1 MAAGHRRRRP
11 GTMAPNLPAIR
22 PLPSRGV
29 RLRPLTV
36 TLAVLLTAAACG
48 SGDGGEAV
56 IDRAPEPVAT
66 TVAPTTTLPA
76 STTTTEPDPATAKAV
91 MTAAGI
97 VVPVISRAGEGWSV
111 RTPCNATATLSQARG
126 RSAGSPV
133 IVLDPGHGGAEP
145 GAVSPSG
152 LAEKGINL
160 EVSRHAQA
168 ALQEAGVATLLTR
181 TGDYEVALATR
192 SEIARN
198 VDPKAFVSI
207 HHNAEPD
214 GPRDG
219 PGAET
224 YYQIGSADSKRLAGL
239 LYEEI
244 VKAMSQY
251 KVAWVADRDAGA
263 KYRPGNNGDYYA
275 MLRQPGKVV
284 SVLAELAF
292 ISNPAEAELLARPDV
307 QKVEGEAVARGIIRY
322 LTTKHPGSGF
332 VEPYPRIDPPS
343 GPGGGPGR
351 ACRDPQL

>member
-1 MAAGHRRRRP
+1 MRALPLVLAA
-11 GTMAPNLPAIR
+11 
-22 PLPSRGV
+22 
-29 RLRPLTV
+29 
-36 TLAVLLTAAACG
+36 LLSAAACS
-48 SGDGGEAV
+48 SGDDGA
-56 IDRAPEPVAT
+56 
-66 TVAPTTTLPA
+66 VAPSPETSLTTPGPATTLPL
-76 STTTTEPDPATAKAV
+76 TTTTAEPDPAAARAV
-91 MTAAGI
+91 VTPGGI
-97 VVPVISRAGEGWSV
+97 VVPVISRAGDGWNV
-111 RTPCNATATLSQARG
+111 RTPCNATTTVPQSRG

-145 GAVSPSG
+145 GAVSPAG
-152 LAEKGINL
+152 LAEKGVNL
-160 EVSRHAQA
+160 EVARHAQA
-168 ALQEAGVATLLTR
+168 ALQNAGITALLTR

-192 SEIARN
+192 SEIARA

-239 LYEEI
+239 VYEEI

-263 KYRPGNNGDYYA
+263 KYRQGNSGDYYA

-292 ISNPAEAELLARPDV
+292 ISNPAEAELISRPEV
-307 QKVEGEAVARGIIRY
+307 QKVEGEAVAKGIVRY
-322 LTTKHPGSGF
+322 LTTRDAGSGYT
-332 VEPYPRIDPPS
+332 EPYPRVDPP
-343 GPGGGPGR
+343 GTTGGTSR

>member
-1 MAAGHRRRRP
+1 
-11 GTMAPNLPAIR
+11 
-22 PLPSRGV
+22 V
-29 RLRPLTV
+29 RLRRLTL
-36 TLAVLLTAAACG
+36 TLLAALIAAACG
-48 SGDGGEAV
+48 SGDRGGEAV
-56 IDRAPEPVAT
+56 IDRAPEPAET
-66 TVAPTTTLPA
+66 TLAPTTTVPA
-76 STTTTEPDPATAKAV
+76 ATTTTEPDPATAKAV
-91 MTAAGI
+91 MAAGGI
-97 VVPVISRAGEGWSV
+97 VVPVISRAGDGWTV
-111 RTPCNATATLSQARG
+111 RTPCHATATLNQARG

-145 GAVSPSG
+145 GAVSPAG
-152 LAEKGINL
+152 LAEKEVNL
-160 EVSRHAQA
+160 AVARHAQA
-168 ALQEAGVATLLTR
+168 ALHDAGVATLLTR
-181 TGDYEVALATR
+181 TGDYEVALPTR

-239 LYEEI
+239 VYEEV

-263 KYRPGNNGDYYA
+263 KYRPGTNGDYYA

-284 SVLAELAF
+284 SVLVELAF
-292 ISNPAEAELLARPDV
+292 ISNPPEAELISRPEV

-322 LTTKHPGSGF
+322 LTTKDPGSGF
-332 VEPYPRIDPPS
+332 TEPYPRVDPPS

>member
-1 MAAGHRRRRP
+1 VGPGPLVRRVAAL
-11 GTMAPNLPAIR
+11 A
-22 PLPSRGV
+22 V
-29 RLRPLTV
+29 
-36 TLAVLLTAAACG
+36 AVLLAACG
-48 SGDGGEAV
+48 ADDPEA
-56 IDRAPEPVAT
+56 AT
-66 TVAPTTTLPA
+66 TTTTAATVAPSATTAPLPPLPPA
-76 STTTTEPDPATAKAV
+76 VAAPDVRGLVTPTGV
-91 MTAAGI
+91 
-97 VVPVISRAGEGWSV
+97 VVPVLGPAPGGALQV
-111 RTPCNATATLSQARG
+111 RTPCGATVAVAGGTPLHGAT
-126 RSAGSPV
+126 V
-133 IVLDPGHGGAEP
+133 VLDPGHGGAEP

-152 LAEKGINL
+152 LAEAGINL
-160 EVSRHAQA
+160 AVARHAED
-168 ALQEAGVATLLTR
+168 ALEAAGVSTLLTR

-214 GPRDG
+214 GPWAG

-239 LYEEI
+239 VYEEV

-263 KYRPGNNGDYYA
+263 KYRQGNNGDYYA

-292 ISNPAEAELLARPDV
+292 ISNPPEAELISRPEV

-322 LTTKHPGSGF
+322 LTTKDAGSGF
-332 VEPYPRIDPPS
+332 TEPYPRPTPPGGTS
-343 GPGGGPGR
+343 GPGRG
-351 ACRDPQL
+351 CRDPQL

>member
-1 MAAGHRRRRP
+1 MAS
-11 GTMAPNLPAIR
+11 NLPTVG
-22 PLPSRGV
+22 PLRWHGV
-29 RLRPLTV
+29 RLRPLILIV
-36 TLAVLLTAAACG
+36 AALAAAACG
-48 SGDGGEAV
+48 AGDRSGEAV
-56 IDRAPEPVAT
+56 IDRAQEPVR
-66 TVAPTTTLPA
+66 TTLPTSTVPA
-76 STTTTEPDPATAKAV
+76 STTTTEPDPAAAKAV
-91 MTAAGI
+91 VTAGGI
-97 VVPVISRAGEGWSV
+97 VVPVISRAGDGWTV
-111 RTPCNATATLSQARG
+111 RTPCNGTATLSQARG

-145 GAVSPSG
+145 GAVSPAG
-152 LAEKGINL
+152 LSEKGVNL
-160 EVSRHAQA
+160 AVAQYA
-168 ALQEAGVATLLTR
+168 EEALEAAGVATLLTR
-181 TGDYEVALATR
+181 TGDYEVTLPTR

-224 YYQIGSADSKRLAGL
+224 YYQIASPDSKRLAGL
-239 LYEEI
+239 IYEEI

-292 ISNPAEAELLARPDV
+292 ISNPAEAELISRPEV

-322 LTTKHPGSGF
+322 LTTRDPGSGF
-332 VEPYPRIDPPS
+332 TEPYPRIDPPS
-343 GPGGGPGR
+343 GPGGPGR